1 MMSTKFRAKGGT
13 CTGSDLRTAPDPLGA
28 DRTCT
33 GLGSQNP
40 YSALT
45 PCGPLSSPWVILIIP
60 GAIRGLTHL
69 YLMARGAEGLSGRL
83 SALSLSPWL
92 DRIPGERVFLVG
104 QRGARLQKGDLRP
117 LLGSTMTY
125 RSRLPTRAPVFRIDL
140 LRCHGHPIAAAH
152 IHP

>member
-92 DRIPGERVFLVG
+92 DRIPGSG
-104 QRGARLQKGDLRP
+104 YSS
-117 LLGSTMTY
+117 LGSAG
-125 RSRLPTRAPVFRIDL
+125 LDFRKATCGRFSGL
-140 LRCHGHPIAAAH
+140 L
-152 IHP
+152 